1 LVPPSPH
8 AVELKGIAK
17 RFAGVGETI
26 HAVEDV
32 NLAIRAGE
40 FFTLLG
46 PSGCGKTTT
55 LRLIAGF
62 EHPSEGTLL
71 IGGESMGAVPA
82 HLRPVNTVF
91 QSYALFPH
99 LTVDENVAF
108 GLAVKGVPKAEQ
120 RIRVAEALRLVQME
134 PMGRRKP
141 SALSGGQQQ
150 RVALARAI
158 VNRPSVLL
166 LDEPLGALDLKLRRE
181 MQIELKQ
188 MQRRLGITFVFV
200 THDQEEA
207 LTMSDRIAVMSRGR
221 VLQVDDPVGIYERP
235 TTRFGA
241 TFIGETNLFESE
253 AVPAGAGHVTVNIAG
268 RAVTLPS
275 PAAGRVSIAIRPEAL
290 SFVPAE
296 DAVPFEGVV
305 ADAIYIGTDRRYDV
319 TLPTGETI
327 AVRVQNSAASRVHPP
342 PLGAPATVWARRGD
356 FRILTD

>member
-1 LVPPSPH
+1 LPPSTN

-17 RFAGVGETI
+17 RFAGAGEVV

-62 EHPSEGTLL
+62 EHPSAGELL
-71 IGGESMGAVPA
+71 IGGAPMGAVPA

-120 RIRVAEALRLVQME
+120 RTRVADALKLVRME
-134 PMGRRKP
+134 HMGRRKP

-158 VNRPSVLL
+158 VNRPQVLL

-207 LTMSDRIAVMSRGR
+207 LTMSDRIAVMNRGR

-241 TFIGETNLFESE
+241 EFIGETNLFESD
-253 AVPAGAGHVTVNIAG
+253 AVPAGAGRTTVTIGG
-268 RAVTLPS
+268 RAVTLP
-275 PAAGRVSIAIRPEAL
+275 ATAQARVAIAIRPEAL
-290 SFVPAE
+290 SFAPA
-296 DAVPFEGVV
+296 DGAVPFEGTVH
-305 ADAIYIGTDRRYDV
+305 DAIYIGTDRRYELM
-319 TLPTGETI
+319 LPTGETI
-327 AVRVQNSAASRVHPP
+327 AVRVQNSAAARIHPP
-342 PLGAPATVWARRGD
+342 SVGDAATVWARPAD